1 MAEIFPF
8 RAASY
13 SLKAIPDLSKV
24 VTQPYDK
31 ITPEIQDRCYERDP
45 HNLVRILLGRTEP
58 EDNDRENVYTRA
70 SKTFERWMDEEILVP
85 QRQAA
90 LYPYFQQYELPG
102 RPGLRKLRKGF
113 VGLTKLEEYSKGIVH
128 RHEETHSGPKQDRLE
143 LLKSTRAHFGQLLV
157 LYSDPE
163 GEIERIL
170 DAATDHPAWMQLTD
184 DYGVL
189 HRLWRSRREQ
199 EILDIV
205 AKMKDKP
212 LIIADGHHRYETA
225 LAYRRL
231 RQEQEAEDSRADFVM
246 MTFVRME
253 SNGLT
258 ILPTHRLLHG
268 LDSFHWEQFKKKAAD
283 LFELEEVDLSSA
295 EREKEFQD
303 RLAEARAERPTI
315 GVRAAGAAG
324 GLLMRLRPDI
334 DLAKLLP
341 DCPPEQRDLDVAILH
356 HLVIERLLG
365 ITKEAVRKQ
374 TNIRYVREWDQGI
387 KAVSSGE
394 AQLCFFLN
402 PTPIKKMVENAL
414 AGHPLPQKSTD
425 FYPKLLSG
433 LAIYWMDNPLGL

>member
-58 EDNDRENVYTRA
+58 EDNDKENVYTRA